1 MRSIVFFV
9 IVFTVSF
16 STFAQIKTTGLP
28 YIKGYDKLKY
38 GAGTQSWDIAQD
50 TNGMMYFANNDGV
63 LQFDGENW
71 RTYPLANNSIVRS
84 ILISDNDKLFA
95 SGFNEFG
102 YFDISSRGD
111 MQYVSLIN
119 KLPEA
124 HKDVGEIWRIHQLP
138 MGILFQSFNYLLLYA
153 DNEISILATAQ
164 DFGFSFVVDDRFF
177 IQDRNEGLKELRGK
191 RLFLLPEGD
200 IFTGDNEV
208 WSMHTYGD
216 GNILIGTQQH
226 GLYIFDGYAVSE
238 FQCEASEMLK
248 EKQIFS
254 SARLDNRHYAYGTIQ
269 DGMIVINDEGTILQH
284 LNQERGL
291 RNNTILNIFQD
302 QNQQLWLALDNGI
315 NYVELFSP
323 FTYISSGMDVEGAG
337 YDAVLFEDKLY
348 LATNQG
354 LFYKSYRDNKDEP
367 FQIIPE
373 IKGQVWSLHVVDETL
388 LVAHNRGAYSI
399 RNGEVRQIA
408 SDEGVWR
415 FLTLQN
421 KESQILAGTYNGLVV
436 YERDNLSWAKSHKI
450 RNFSESSRVL
460 EQDDDGNVWISHGY
474 KGIYRV
480 EISDDFTNADNVTFF
495 DQSDGLPSNLDNYV
509 YKLNGEIVFGT
520 SKGLY
525 SFDAQDQMFYPHKK
539 WQEKFGE
546 NKNVRFPRHDNEQN
560 IWYGVEEYP
569 MLLKKTDTGYRKVDS
584 LFNRLGDCLVGGFE
598 NMVSLSRDE
607 KIICSET
614 GFVHYSSE
622 YKFPEYHPYRTLIR
636 KVTSKTKSDTVL
648 FLGHQPGNFSS
659 PELKYNMNDL
669 VFLMGATIYGQDTR
683 IQYKTLLEGYDEQWS
698 AFQQNNIKEYTNLP
712 PGDYVFRVKARDE
725 ERHQVSGDSY
735 AFTILPPWYRTTIA
749 YIFYALAFI
758 ILVFVLIRYLAH
770 RMKTEKRKLKEKQD
784 AELKR
789 KEEKFRQENL
799 LAEQKIIKLKNEKL
813 RAEVEKKRAD
823 MELKSK
829 EVVSIA
835 MQMTHKNEIL
845 SQIKQ
850 NLTTVSQ
857 KVNDHASGEIRK
869 LIHTINSDVK
879 MDGDWERFQ
888 KHFEDVHS
896 DFFKKL
902 RSQYPELTPKDLRMC
917 AYLRMN
923 LSTKEIAL
931 ISNISVRGV
940 EISRYR
946 LRKKLRLEKDV
957 NLVDF
962 MMNL

>member
-1 MRSIVFFV
+1 MKKILLFV
-9 IVFTVSF
+9 MAFAMSW
-16 STFAQIKTTGLP
+16 SASAQIKTTGLP
-28 YIKGYDKLKY
+28 YIKDYDKLNY
-38 GAGTQSWDIAQD
+38 QAGTQNWDIAQD

-71 RTYPLANNSIVRS
+71 RTYPLANNSIVRK
-84 ILISDNDKLFA
+84 LLVSDDDKLFA

-102 YFDISSRGD
+102 YFDVTKRGD
-111 MQYVSLIN
+111 LEYVSLIN
-119 KLPEA
+119 KLPDK
-124 HKDVGEIWRIHQLP
+124 HKDVGEVWRIHQLP
-138 MGILFQSFNYLLLYA
+138 MGIIFQSFNYLLLYA

-164 DFGFSFVVDDRFF
+164 DFGFSFLVDDRLFL
-177 IQDRNEGLKELRGK
+177 QDRKEGLKELRGK
-191 RLFLLPEGD
+191 RLFLLPQGE

-208 WSMHTYGD
+208 WSMHAYGD

-226 GLYIFDGYAVSE
+226 GLYTFDGYNISE

-269 DGMIVINDEGTILQH
+269 DGMIVIDEEGTILQH
-284 LNQERGL
+284 LNQDKGL
-291 RNNTILNIFQD
+291 RNNTVLNIFQD

-337 YDAVLFEDKLY
+337 YDAVIFEDRLY

-354 LFYKSYRDNKDEP
+354 LFYKRYQDNNDDP

-373 IKGQVWSLHVVDETL
+373 IKGQVWSLLVLGETL
-388 LVAHNRGAYSI
+388 LVAHNRGAYTI

-408 SDEGVWR
+408 SDIGVWR
-415 FLTLQN
+415 FLTLEN
-421 KESQILAGTYNGLVV
+421 RENQILAGTYNGLAV
-436 YERDNLSWAKSHKI
+436 YNKENMTWTQSHKI
-450 RNFSESSRVL
+450 KNFTESSRIL
-460 EQDDDGNVWISHGY
+460 EQDKAGNVWISHGY

-480 EISDDFTNADNVTFF
+480 EISSDFTTANRVTFF

-509 YKLNGEIVFGT
+509 YKLDGELVFGT
-520 SKGLY
+520 SEGLY
-525 SFDAQDQMFYPHKK
+525 RFDDEEQVFHPHKK
-539 WQEKFGE
+539 WQQRFGE
-546 NKNVRFPRHDNEQN
+546 NRNVRFPRQDKENS

-569 MLLKKTDTGYRKVDS
+569 LLLKKADTGYQKVDT

-598 NMVSLSRDE
+598 NIVSLSRDE

-614 GFVHYSSE
+614 GFVHYSPE
-622 YKFPEYHPYRTLIR
+622 YQFPEYHPYRTLIR
-636 KVTSKTKSDTVL
+636 KVTSNANSDTVL
-648 FLGHQPGNFSS
+648 FLGHQPGDFNP
-659 PELKYNMNDL
+659 PELKFNMNDL
-669 VFLMGATIYGQDTR
+669 VFNMGATIYGQDSR
-683 IQYKTLLEGYDEQWS
+683 IQYRTFLEGYDRQWS

-712 PGDYVFRVKARDE
+712 PGDYVFKVMARDE
-725 ERHQVSGDSY
+725 DRHQVSGDSY
-735 AFTILPPWYRTTIA
+735 AFTILPPWYRTVLAHIV
-749 YIFYALAFI
+749 YAMAFI
-758 ILVFVLIRYLAH
+758 IMIYLFIRYLAH
-770 RMKTEKRKLKEKQD
+770 RMKAEKRKLKEKQD

-789 KEEKFRQENL
+789 KEEQFRQENL

-869 LIHTINSDVK
+869 LIQTINSDVR

-946 LRKKLRLEKDV
+946 LRKKLGLEKDV